1 MSPEIA
7 GITGLLLLLILL
19 LAGMPIGFALGL
31 VGISGLSILLS
42 PEAAVI
48 KSGVI
53 AFQTIMNYE
62 LGVLPMFLLMANIT
76 FATGASREFFDAAA
90 RFIGHRRGGLA
101 IAAVGGCA
109 GFGAVSGSSLAT
121 AATMG
126 LVAIPEMR
134 KHRYALPLITG
145 SVAAGGTLGSLI
157 PPSGMLIIFG
167 ILTEQSIGKLFIAG
181 IIPGISQAFFY
192 VVAIILVCWLKPGL
206 GPASLPSTWF
216 QKWRALRNSF
226 DMILLIIFVIGGLL
240 LGWFTPTESGAVG
253 AAGAVVI
260 GLVHKKL
267 SFKSLQESL
276 LQTLKT
282 AGVLYAIIIG
292 ALIFSTF
299 MAVSRIPT
307 ELSQFLISSNTSQL
321 GIIISYL
328 IVLFILGTFL
338 DGIAILTLTV
348 PIFYPIILEMGI
360 NPIWYAIL
368 SIRALE
374 IALIT
379 PPLGMNVYVIKSLVP
394 DIPLSTIFKGVV
406 PFLMADILHLM
417 ILVAI
422 PAMST
427 ILPEFM

>member
-1 MSPEIA
+1 MNPEIA
-7 GITGLLLLLILL
+7 GITGLALL
-19 LAGMPIGFALGL
+19 LALLLTGMPIGFVLGL
-31 VGISGLSILLS
+31 VGITGLSILLS

-53 AFQTIMNYE
+53 AFHTVMNYE

-76 FATGASREFFDAAA
+76 FATGASKEFFDAAA
-90 RFIGHRRGGLA
+90 RLIGHRRGGLA

-134 KHRYALPLITG
+134 KHRYAPSLVSG

-181 IIPGISQAFFY
+181 IIPGISQALFY
-192 VVAIILVCWLKPGL
+192 VVTIILICWLKPEL
-206 GPASLPSTWF
+206 GPASPRSTWL
-216 QKWRALRNSF
+216 QRWHTLRNSF

-253 AAGAVVI
+253 AAGSVLI
-260 GLVHKKL
+260 GLMHKKL
-267 SFKSLQESL
+267 TFKSFQQAL

-307 ELSQFLISSNTSQL
+307 DISQYLVSSNSSQL

-348 PIFYPIILEMGI
+348 PIFFPIIQEMGI

-379 PPLGMNVYVIKSLVP
+379 PPLGMNVYVIKSLVE
-394 DIPLSTIFKGVV
+394 DIPLGTIFTGVV
-406 PFLMADILHLM
+406 PFLIADILHLAV
-417 ILVAI
+417 LVAI
-422 PAMST
+422 PGIST
-427 ILPEFM
+427 ILPDLM

>member
-1 MSPEIA
+1 
-7 GITGLLLLLILL
+7 
-19 LAGMPIGFALGL
+19 
-31 VGISGLSILLS
+31 
-42 PEAAVI
+42 
-48 KSGVI
+48 
-53 AFQTIMNYE
+53 
-62 LGVLPMFLLMANIT
+62 
-76 FATGASREFFDAAA
+76 
-90 RFIGHRRGGLA
+90 
-101 IAAVGGCA
+101 
-109 GFGAVSGSSLAT
+109 
-121 AATMG
+121 
-126 LVAIPEMR
+126 MR

>member
-1 MSPEIA
+1 MSPEIS
-7 GITGLLLLLILL
+7 GILGLVLLLTLL

-31 VGISGLSILLS
+31 VGVTGLSLLLS
-42 PEAAVI
+42 PEAALI

-53 AFQTIMNYE
+53 AFNTVMNYE
-62 LGVLPMFLLMANIT
+62 LGVLPMFLLMANVT
-76 FATGASREFFDAAA
+76 FATGASRDFFDAAA
-90 RFIGHRRGGLA
+90 KFVGHRRGGLA

-134 KHRYALPLITG
+134 KHRYASSLVSG
-145 SVAAGGTLGSLI
+145 SIAAGGTLGSLI

-192 VVAIILVCWLKPGL
+192 VVTILIICWLKPGL
-206 GPASLPSTWF
+206 GPISPRSTWRHR
-216 QKWRALRNSF
+216 WIALRNSF

-240 LGWFTPTESGAVG
+240 VGWFTPTESGAVG
-253 AAGAVVI
+253 ATGAVVI
-260 GLVHKKL
+260 GLIHKKL
-267 SFKSLQESL
+267 TFRSFQGAL

-299 MAVSRIPT
+299 MAVSHIPT
-307 ELSQFLISSNTSQL
+307 DISEFLVSSNSSPL

-348 PIFYPIILEMGI
+348 PIFFPIIMEMGI

-379 PPLGMNVYVIKSLVP
+379 PPLGMNVYVIRSLVQ
-394 DIPLSTIFKGVV
+394 DIPLMTIFAGVV
-406 PFLMADILHLM
+406 PFLIADILHLM
-417 ILVAI
+417 VLVAF
-422 PAMST
+422 PAIST
-427 ILPEFM
+427 VLPGLM